1 MTSMQNQ
8 KKMISDLYKLD
19 KHWVKK
25 NFERSAVSYD
35 KVAVLQREVAD
46 RLLERLE
53 VVNMLPNTLLDV
65 GTGTGR
71 CSQLLA
77 KKYKK
82 AQIYALDISLPM
94 LQQARGRLSLLD
106 KWRAKQHFM
115 AGDAEHLPIKSQSI
129 DFLISNMALQW
140 CEDLPKT
147 LSDFRR
153 VIRPGGL
160 VLFSTFG
167 PDTLKELRACWAKA
181 DQYTHVNG
189 FLDMHD
195 IGDMMLHSG
204 FADPVLDVETFTLTY
219 TTVHHL
225 MKDLKQ
231 LGSKN
236 VTHGRSRGLTGKG
249 RLQQVID
256 EYEQF
261 RDKQR
266 LPVTYEVVYGH
277 AWVTEAK
284 RSKIGQQAEVVAVPV
299 HNISFANRK
308 K

>member
-1 MTSMQNQ
+1 MQNQ
-8 KKMISDLYKLD
+8 KKMMSNLYRLD

-25 NFERSAVSYD
+25 NFERSATSYD
-35 KVAVLQREVAD
+35 KVAALQREVAD
-46 RLLERLE
+46 RLLERLDLIK
-53 VVNMLPNTLLDV
+53 MRPNALLDV

-82 AQIYALDISLPM
+82 AQIYAVDISLPM

-106 KWRAKQHFM
+106 KWRDKRHFVV
-115 AGDAEHLPIKSQSI
+115 GDAEFLPIKSQSI

-167 PDTLKELRACWAKA
+167 PDTLKELRVCWAKA

-195 IGDMMLHSG
+195 IGDMMLQSG
-204 FADPVLDVETFTLTY
+204 FSDPVLDVETFTLTY
-219 TTVHHL
+219 TDVHHL

-231 LGSKN
+231 LGSRN
-236 VTHGRSRGLTGKG
+236 VTQGRSRGLTGKG
-249 RLQQVID
+249 RLRRVID
-256 EYEQF
+256 EYEKF
-261 RDKQR
+261 RDNQR
-266 LPVTYEVVYGH
+266 LPATYEVVYGH
-277 AWVTEAK
+277 AWVTE
-284 RSKIGQQAEVVAVPV
+284 SKLNKARQPADVVSVSM
-299 HNISFANRK
+299 HNIPLANRK

>member
-1 MTSMQNQ
+1 MQNQ
-8 KKMISDLYKLD
+8 KKMMSNLYKLD
-19 KHWVKK
+19 KHWIKK
-25 NFERSAVSYD
+25 NFERSAASYD

-46 RLLERLE
+46 RLLERLD
-53 VVNMLPNTLLDV
+53 VVKMLPDALLDV

-71 CSQLLA
+71 CSQLLT

-82 AQIYALDISLPM
+82 AQIYAVDISLPM
-94 LQQARGRLSLLD
+94 LQQARGRMNLLD
-106 KWRAKQHFM
+106 KWRAKQHFVG
-115 AGDAEHLPIKSQSI
+115 GDAEHLPIKSQSI

-140 CEDLPKT
+140 CENLPKT

-219 TTVHHL
+219 TDVHHL

-249 RLQQVID
+249 RLQRVVE

-261 RDKQR
+261 RDNQL
-266 LPVTYEVVYGH
+266 LPVTYEVIYGH
-277 AWVTEAK
+277 AWVTEPK
-284 RSKIGQQAEVVAVPV
+284 ISKTRQQAEVVSVPLGD
-299 HNISFANRK
+299 ISLMHRK